1 MKKIR
6 FIVVGAKWHDK
17 VNGNTYNNA
26 KILDTKTGQIY
37 YKGYSYGYGNSYY
50 HDAIEFIKSN
60 FGWVDS
66 MEEEIKDMGAF
77 WINKKECK
85 NGQF

>member
-1 MKKIR
+1 MIKLTATLITTRK
-6 FIVVGAKWHDK
+6 FQTLKQ
-17 VNGNTYNNA
+17 
-26 KILDTKTGQIY
+26 GQIY

-50 HDAIEFIKSN
+50 HDAIEFIKNN